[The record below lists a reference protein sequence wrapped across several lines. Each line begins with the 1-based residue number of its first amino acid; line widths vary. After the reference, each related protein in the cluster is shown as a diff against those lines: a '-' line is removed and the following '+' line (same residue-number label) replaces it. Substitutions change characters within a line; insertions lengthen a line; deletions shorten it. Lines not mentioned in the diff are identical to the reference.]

1 MNRFISLSLFLLL
14 STRLWAQSDF
24 RPLKIK
30 DGHLPVAQLQPL
42 VLEMGK
48 YNIVGL
54 GEGTHGTKEWN
65 NIRIA
70 IVKELIEKKG
80 FRVLCFENAF
90 GDSYYFNQWLNT
102 NKLVREGMKQYLIA
116 LWQTR
121 ELEALFEWVRR
132 FNQQHA
138 DKITVAGMD
147 FNYLANTA
155 AMIREEAKPLQHRLL
170 TQYAQDL
177 HVTAQTFDSI
187 WNCQMKGV
195 GRKDFISVIT
205 RGRTQIHQVDS
216 LVKADR
222 LPATETF
229 RRALLNGLCWT
240 TGEAN
245 RDSGMA
251 NMAVSIAGDRKMIV
265 WAHAVH
271 LALQSPFNDHAVGG
285 CGGYIKEKIPA
296 YYVLGSGMA
305 AGTYGG
311 TADRFDTKR
320 NVMQA
325 YPLPAVTTPSW
336 DGFFHQQGLPAFYID
351 LHKTSA
357 DTTLRPLRLVG
368 YGPPESISYSD
379 PVRLKDLFDGYF
391 FLDYTSAPDYL
402 P

>member
-1 MNRFISLSLFLLL
+1 MNRLISLFIFLLL
-14 STRLWAQSDF
+14 SARLWAQPDI

-30 DGHLPVAQLQPL
+30 DGRLPVAQLHPL
-42 VLEMGK
+42 VQEMAK

-65 NIRIA
+65 DTRIA
-70 IVKELIEKKG
+70 IIKELVEKKG
-80 FRVLCFENAF
+80 FRILCFENAF

-102 NKLVREGMKQYLIA
+102 GKPVREGMKQYLIA

-121 ELEALFEWVRR
+121 ELEALFEWVRK

-138 DKITVAGMD
+138 DKITFAGMD
-147 FNYLANTA
+147 FNYLAGTA
-155 AMIREEAKPLQHRLL
+155 AMLRAEAKPLQHPLL
-170 TQYAQDL
+170 VQWTENLYR
-177 HVTAQTFDSI
+177 TAQTFDSI
-187 WNCQMKGV
+187 WNCQMKDV
-195 GRKDFISVIT
+195 SQKDFMAVIT
-205 RGRTQIHQVDS
+205 SGRTQIHQIDS

-229 RRALLNGLCWT
+229 QRALLNGFCWT

-251 NMAVSIAGDRKMIV
+251 NMAVDIAHDGKMIV

-285 CGGYIKEKIPA
+285 CGGYIKKKVPA
-296 YYVLGSGMA
+296 YYVLGSGMS

-320 NVMQA
+320 NVMKA
-325 YPLPAVTTPSW
+325 YALPAVTTPSW
-336 DGFFHQQGLPAFYID
+336 DSLFHQQALPALYID
-351 LHKTSA
+351 LHRIPA
-357 DTTLRPLRLVG
+357 DTALRPLRLIG

-379 PVRLKDLFDGYF
+379 PVRLTDLFDGYI
-391 FLDYTSAPDYL
+391 FLKHTSAPAYL